1 MTEAGCI
8 FIFWVADRFA
18 LTNNKMD
25 GDLEI
30 KTVGKYMIEIWKVA
44 GMDMTN
50 VLFKWA
56 SDTIISDANECW
68 SLVLD
73 IVRNSV
79 TRITRCA

>member
-1 MTEAGCI
+1 MG
-8 FIFWVADRFA
+8 
-18 LTNNKMD
+18 
-25 GDLEI
+25 GDLEKI
-30 KTVGKYMIEIWKVA
+30 KTVRKYTIEMWKAA

-56 SDTIISDANECW
+56 SGTIISDANEYW

-73 IVRNSV
+73 IARNSV